1 MNLSHQKKRQT
12 NILTMTKK
20 ITWSMYVENFVH
32 DVPTRGIKSEITK
45 IYIKE
50 NKIEMGPNYPYI
62 IY

>member
-1 MNLSHQKKRQT
+1 
-12 NILTMTKK
+12 MTKK